1 MKKSLKVI
9 LIVLGVMIGV
19 IVLDTLQARIFD
31 NSPLLK
37 IRDNFDKGSIDY
49 IDRGLL
55 VNHYK
60 YTNGNEM
67 TIFVWEN
74 TTY

>member
-9 LIVLGVMIGV
+9 LIVLGVMVGV
-19 IVLDTLQARIFD
+19 FALDTLQARIF
-31 NSPLLK
+31 
-37 IRDNFDKGSIDY
+37 DY